1 MNTNQPF
8 KWISVDDV
16 LPEDVVAYIK
26 NDNDVL
32 CPKQTINVLVRFIN
46 LRRENK
52 DVMVIMAH
60 RYYSMVNKNFD
71 GDASNY
77 EPSGWN
83 WSVEW
88 YSPSA
93 PINLKDMQITH
104 WALIPE
110 LDE

>member
-1 MNTNQPF
+1 MSNQQNF

-26 NDNDVL
+26 TDADVL
-32 CPKQTINVLVRFIN
+32 CPKVTIDVLIRFIN

-52 DVMVIMAH
+52 DAMVIMGH
-60 RYYSMVNKNFD
+60 RYFSMVNKNFD
-71 GDASNY
+71 GDDSNY
-77 EPSGWN
+77 EPIGWC

-88 YSPSA
+88 YGPMS
-93 PINLKDMQITH
+93 PINIKEMQITH

>member
-1 MNTNQPF
+1 MSTQQPF

-32 CPKQTINVLVRFIN
+32 CTKQTINVLVRFIN
-46 LRRENK
+46 IRRENK
-52 DVMVIMAH
+52 VMVIMAH
-60 RYYSMVNKNFD
+60 RYYSMVNKND
-71 GDASNY
+71 DASNY

-88 YSPSA
+88 YGATSP
-93 PINLKDMQITH
+93 IHHKEMQITH

-110 LDE
+110 LNE